1 MTSNSH
7 IDEAKYL
14 MLQGHNHMIQLK
26 WITFYFCQR
35 VSVKD
40 PNLAMDDASFF
51 SQNKILSKLAESV
64 CQLTLYM

>member
-14 MLQGHNHMIQLK
+14 MLQSHNHMIQLK

-35 VSVKD
+35 VSGVKD
-40 PNLAMDDASFF
+40 LNLAMDDASFF
-51 SQNKILSKLAESV
+51 FQKKNCPNLQRLFAN
-64 CQLTLYM
+64 